1 MSYGIEVYDAS
12 GALMIDSDSFGIML
26 RDDFLVVPTVS
37 GSQAYSDLTWHNA
50 LWVVQSQEIQ
60 SSYSHTYRSKS
71 HSPSAKAMTFLTP
84 FSQSF
89 NTLNMSVATDG
100 SNVPTLSWSQGNNI
114 GETTYNVRVRVY
126 AT

>member
-1 MSYGIEVYDAS
+1 MSYGIEVFNAS
-12 GALMIDSDSFGIML
+12 GDTIIDSNSFGIML
-26 RDDFLVVPTVS
+26 RDDFLVTPTVS
-37 GSQAYSDLTWHNA
+37 GSQAYSDLTWHHT

-71 HSPSAKAMTFLTP
+71 YSPSAKAMTFLTP
-84 FSQSF
+84 FSESF

-100 SNVPTLSWSQGNNI
+100 SNVPTLSWSQGNSI

-126 AT
+126 VT